1 MHTGCVKF
9 LRIKIV
15 RKFAFQT
22 ESSNGSLRS
31 KGAQTVD
38 LHIIVMVV
46 VVRTPHWRE
55 GGGALSLCDVCGRN
69 LTVASLSF
77 TVSFLSRRA
86 LTLEV
91 GFYDHHC
98 YAQCHP
104 SVLQVGAGRTLVVGF
119 ADSHGQLQ
127 LG

>member
-1 MHTGCVKF
+1 M
-9 LRIKIV
+9 
-15 RKFAFQT
+15 
-22 ESSNGSLRS
+22 
-31 KGAQTVD
+31 
-38 LHIIVMVV
+38 
-46 VVRTPHWRE
+46 
-55 GGGALSLCDVCGRN
+55 CDVCGRN
-69 LTVASLSF
+69 LTVAFLSF
-77 TVSFLSRRA
+77 TVSFLSKRA

-98 YAQCHP
+98 DVLAQCHP